1 MMGRPVS
8 SGRIHPRI
16 PGYLG
21 RALSLEFSAVQQY
34 MTQASLVE
42 EWGLP
47 EAAARLRREMV
58 EEMHPADR
66 LTQRMLAL
74 GFAPAASQ
82 LRPARAGGDLAALLR
97 EDLRLEREIIA
108 LYQDAVTCCR
118 RLGDAGHEDFFAAL
132 LEEEIHGFHGLEQWL
147 ASLAPTRHHDFGD
160 RVYF

>member
-1 MMGRPVS
+1 MRRPVP

-42 EWGLP
+42 AWGLP

-58 EEMHPADR
+58 EEMHHADR

-82 LRPARAGGDLAALLR
+82 LRPARAGAHLVALLR
-97 EDLRLEREIIA
+97 EDLRLEQEIIA
-108 LYQDAVTCCR
+108 LYQEAVLSCR
-118 RLGDAGHEDFFAAL
+118 RLGDAAHEDFFAAL
-132 LEEEIHGFHGLEQWL
+132 LDEEVNGCRGLEQWL
-147 ASLAPTRHHDFGD
+147 ASLTQPRHHDFGD